1 MLARRGFASKHF
13 ENVDSLAHLAC
24 AGSSGR
30 NAQKICQARKFSSLG
45 SRRQRGWPTEQQRNA
60 TGRLKEI
67 LFLPAVMVA
76 EKIAMI
82 GKETDENVV
91 RVGSRFD
98 RIENSP
104 ETIIEI
110 CDLAVV
116 TGLHDF
122 TQRGVNCICPN
133 GATHERNFFI
143 QMIFLDLA
151 ENWFRHS
158 IGIVHPVERNR
169 RSQRRMRSNE

>member
-1 MLARRGFASKHF
+1 MLARRAFASKHF
-13 ENVDSLAHLAC
+13 ENVDPFARFAC
-24 AGSSGR
+24 ACGSRGNR
-30 NAQKICQARKFSSLG
+30 EEICQADEVSSLG
-45 SRRQRGWPTEQQRNA
+45 CRGQRGWPTEQQRNA